1 MSERHGSSDR
11 LIAGGCANPNEE
23 NVDRALRPTR
33 LADYVGQKAVREQLQ
48 IFIEAARRRGVM
60 SPWTICSFSGRPV

>member
-1 MSERHGSSDR
+1 MSEDSSDR

-33 LADYVGQKAVREQLQ
+33 LADYVGQKT
-48 IFIEAARRRGVM
+48 EAIR
-60 SPWTICSFSGRPV
+60 STICSFSGRPV

>member
-1 MSERHGSSDR
+1 MSEDSSDR

-48 IFIEAARRRGVM
+48 I
-60 SPWTICSFSGRPV
+60 

>member
-1 MSERHGSSDR
+1 MSEDSSDR

-48 IFIEAARRRGVM
+48 IFIELRGAEAIR
-60 SPWTICSFSGRPV
+60 STICSFSGRPV